1 LDMFNR
7 GLFLLA
13 IVLSISTALSSA
25 SAQEGVITE
34 GAVPPEEAMQGDL
47 EGAENDTAVVGDN
60 TSVLVYADDN
70 ATGKDVVDDAG
81 AAIDKT
87 APAGVNDSANES
99 TPAGLPPEELL
110 AEIPEEPGAALRPMT
125 VVHAVE
131 DLYVDLTEEK
141 VYNDDHLVCEYLM
154 GDLDGE
160 EEFPGIVMVQFD
172 ISDLEMREDDVGVLA
187 LKAESVEKIGSEMA
201 GVFLMPITS
210 EWSESSSV
218 TALGLNML
226 SIVVMISNGD
236 ELDLSQFGMNFGE
249 DEVFAFDVS
258 EHLKAADVGRV
269 SFLLVAVGDTDYRV
283 SFKSRE
289 TGEGPTLLIA
299 PYPSTSSPKIDG

>member
-1 LDMFNR
+1 MEMFNR

-13 IVLSISTALSSA
+13 IVLSLCTALSFA

-34 GAVPPEEAMQGDL
+34 GSVPTDGAMQADQ
-47 EGAENDTAVVGDN
+47 EGTENDIAVVGDDA
-60 TSVLVYADDN
+60 SVLVYADDN
-70 ATGKDVVDDAG
+70 ATGKDVDEDAG
-81 AAIDKT
+81 DIEEKAL
-87 APAGVNDSANES
+87 AGVNDSANES
-99 TPAGLPPEELL
+99 TPVGLPPDEPL
-110 AEIPEEPGAALRPMT
+110 AEIPEEPGAALHPMT

-154 GDLDGE
+154 GDLYQE
-160 EEFPGIVMVQFD
+160 EEFPGVVMVQFD
-172 ISDLEMREDDVGVLA
+172 ISDLEMREYDVAVLA
-187 LKAESVEKIGSEMA
+187 LKAVSAEKIGSEMA

-226 SIVVMISNGD
+226 SIVVMISNG
-236 ELDLSQFGMNFGE
+236 EEPDLSQFGMNFG
-249 DEVFAFDVS
+249 DGEVFAFDVS

-289 TGEGPTLLIA
+289 TGEGPVLLIA
-299 PYPSTSSPKIDG
+299 PYPSTTSPKIDG

>member
-1 LDMFNR
+1 MDMFNR

-25 SAQEGVITE
+25 SAQEGVITG

-47 EGAENDTAVVGDN
+47 EGAENDTAIVDDN
-60 TSVLVYADDN
+60 TSVMVYADDN

-81 AAIDKT
+81 AIDKT
-87 APAGVNDSANES
+87 ALAGVNDSANES
-99 TPAGLPPEELL
+99 TPAGLPPEEPL
-110 AEIPEEPGAALRPMT
+110 AEIPEEPGAALRSMT

-154 GDLDGE
+154 GDLNGE

-187 LKAESVEKIGSEMA
+187 LKAESAEKIGSEMA
-201 GVFLMPITS
+201 GIFLMPITS

-226 SIVVMISNGD
+226 SIVVTISNGD